1 MGNAESVPSAPWT
14 YEVPPLAGDA
24 AGLEDYEVETPA
36 GEFLGKVKTV
46 LRRGEDTYVVVESGV
61 PLART
66 LHAVP
71 WDDVADVDHGAVTVR
86 LRQPP
91 TELGS
96 ALELDPG
103 KAVEGEGADAVRV
116 TDVPGQQTYM
126 SDPGAPGPVDRP
138 TYAGLLVFALL
149 GVFSALVLALFAT
162 TTDFAWQF
170 ALFLVPGLLLGVA
183 TVLAYRF
190 FRRPSGPA

>member
-1 MGNAESVPSAPWT
+1 M
-14 YEVPPLAGDA
+14 
-24 AGLEDYEVETPA
+24 GLEDYGVETAA

-71 WDDVADVDHGAVTVR
+71 WSEVADVDHGAVTVR
-86 LRQPP
+86 LGRPP
-91 TELGS
+91 AELGS

-103 KAVEGEGADAVRV
+103 KAIEGEGAEAVRV
-116 TDVPGQQTYM
+116 TDVPGQRAYA
-126 SDPGAPGPVDRP
+126 SDPEAPGPVDRP
-138 TYAGLLVFALL
+138 TYAGLLVLALL

-162 TTDFAWQF
+162 TTDFTWQF
-170 ALFLVPGLLLGVA
+170 ALFVVPAILLGA
-183 TVLAYRF
+183 AGVLAYRF
-190 FRRPSGPA
+190 FRRPSGPV

>member
-1 MGNAESVPSAPWT
+1 M
-14 YEVPPLAGDA
+14 
-24 AGLEDYEVETPA
+24 GLEDYGVETAA

-71 WDDVADVDHGAVTVR
+71 WSEVADVDHGAVTVR
-86 LRQPP
+86 LGRPP

-103 KAVEGEGADAVRV
+103 KAIEGEGADAVRV
-116 TDVPGQQTYM
+116 TDVPGQRAFT
-126 SDPGAPGPVDRP
+126 SDPDAPGPVDRP
-138 TYAGLLVFALL
+138 TYAGLLVVALL
-149 GVFSALVLALFAT
+149 GVFSTLVIALFAMI
-162 TTDFAWQF
+162 TDFTWQF
-170 ALFLVPGLLLGVA
+170 ALFVVPAILLGAA